1 MRGQM
6 FERFKK
12 IHCPPPSFSPRPSN
26 TGEKNYAPANP
37 RVRARG
43 YRGDEFKKKIKT
55 NFYTY
60 IYILGLIEK
69 NRAKFRGVVIL
80 FFLSFI
86 FLTMREKYRRASIL
100 DPHQEKERSLEGS
113 VGVVTGCHAGS
124 LEGQRHPEELS
135 QLVGHLPTSYGG
147 GLLAVVF
154 AIHL

>member
-1 MRGQM
+1 MSVS
-6 FERFKK
+6 KK
-12 IHCPPPSFSPRPSN
+12 FTALPPPSRYVPPIQGKKTTLPQIPVCGLADIEETSLK
-26 TGEKNYAPANP
+26 KNKNELLY
-37 RVRARG
+37 
-43 YRGDEFKKKIKT
+43 I
-55 NFYTY
+55 Y